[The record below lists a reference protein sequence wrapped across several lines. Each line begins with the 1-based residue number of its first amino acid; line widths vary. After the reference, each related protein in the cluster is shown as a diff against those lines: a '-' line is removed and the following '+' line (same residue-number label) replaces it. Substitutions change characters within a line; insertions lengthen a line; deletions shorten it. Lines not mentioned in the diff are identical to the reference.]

1 MTTGVAVD
9 AKTDIDP
16 LLECLLVLSAFHG
29 EAFNRESLVS
39 GLPLEQA
46 HLTPSLFG
54 RAAARAGMASKILSK
69 PLVRLRRRALP
80 AILLLDGDEACVLM
94 GWSKDKRHAQV
105 IFPELPETVEE
116 LPIQQLIDSYTGL
129 VIYARPRF
137 FFDSRTQDVSEKP
150 QGHWFWSAMAENLS
164 LYRDVLLA
172 AFFINLFALALPLF
186 AMNVYDRVVPNHA
199 IETLWMLAI
208 GIGVVL
214 VADLLLR
221 TMRGYFLDLAGKRV
235 DILLSVRIMEQVLG
249 LRMEHRP
256 LSVGAFAANLRS
268 FETVRDFIT
277 SASLTALIDLPFTL
291 IFILVLGWIAPSMVI
306 PLLVGITVVLLYALT
321 TQRKMRQLTE
331 SLYRASSMRN
341 SVLIESLVGLDT
353 LKTMNAEGMM
363 QRRWEKAA
371 AFLDRVGVKLRLL
384 ASTNINVALW
394 AQQLVSVSII
404 VVGVYL
410 IAEGELSLGG
420 LIASTMLGNRA
431 MAPISQVAGLLTQYH
446 NARTSL
452 LALNEIMDKPVER
465 PLGQTFFSRES
476 LQGEI
481 TFRHLTF
488 AYPGS
493 EVPALSDVSFHIQP
507 GEHVAVLGRVG
518 SGKST
523 LNRLLMGLY
532 QPAEG
537 AVLIDGIDI
546 RQLDPAEL
554 RHQIGYVPQ
563 EPTLFYGTLR
573 ENLVLASP
581 QATPAALAK
590 AVKMAE
596 LSDFINGHPQGFD
609 MNVGE
614 RGEFL
619 SGGQRQA
626 VALARALIH
635 EPHLLLLDEATGSM
649 DHTSEAS
656 ILKQLKQFSEGKTLL
671 LTTHR
676 TSMLDLVDRIIVLDG
691 GKVVADGPRDKVME
705 ALRKGRIGRA
715 L

>member
-1 MTTGVAVD
+1 MD
-9 AKTDIDP
+9 AKMDIDS

-29 EAFNRESLVS
+29 ESVNRESLVS

-46 HLTPSLFG
+46 HLTPYLFG
-54 RAAARAGMASKILSK
+54 RAAARAGLVSKVLSK
-69 PLVRLRRRALP
+69 PLSHVHERALP
-80 AILLLDGDEACVLM
+80 AVLLMDGDDACVLM
-94 GWSKDKRHAQV
+94 GWSADKRHAHV
-105 IFPELPETVEE
+105 IFPELSDTVEDI
-116 LPIQQLIDSYTGL
+116 PVAQLNDSYTGL
-129 VIYARPRF
+129 VIYARPKFR
-137 FFDSRTQDVSEKP
+137 FDSRTSHISEASK
-150 QGHWFWSAMAENLS
+150 GHWFWSAMGENLG

-214 VADLLLR
+214 VADLALR

-249 LRMEHRP
+249 LKMEQRP
-256 LSVGAFAANLRS
+256 QSVGAFAANLRS
-268 FETVRDFIT
+268 YESVRDFTT

-291 IFILVLGWIAPSMVI
+291 IFILVIGWIATGMVV
-306 PLLVGITVVLLYALT
+306 PLLVGIAVVVLYALT
-321 TQRKMRQLTE
+321 TQRKMRKLTE
-331 SLYRASSMRN
+331 SMYQASSMRN
-341 SVLIESLVGLDT
+341 SVLIESLIGLDT
-353 LKTMNAEGMM
+353 LKSMCAEGIM

-371 AFLDRVGVKLRLL
+371 AFLDRVGVQLRLL
-384 ASTNINVALW
+384 ASTNLNVALW

-404 VVGVYL
+404 VMGVYL

-420 LIASTMLGNRA
+420 LIAATMLSNRA

-446 NARTSL
+446 NARTAL
-452 LALNEIMDKPVER
+452 TALNEVMDKPVER
-465 PLGQTFFSRES
+465 PAGKRFSSRAS
-476 LQGEI
+476 LKGEV
-481 TFRHLTF
+481 TFRHVSFT
-488 AYPGS
+488 YPGS
-493 EVPALSDVSFHIQP
+493 EISTLNDVSFSLQP

-518 SGKST
+518 SGKTT

-537 AVLIDGIDI
+537 AVLVDGMDL

-563 EPTLFYGTLR
+563 DATLFYGTLK
-573 ENLVLASP
+573 ENLVLANTQVS
-581 QATPAALAK
+581 QGALDR
-590 AVKMAE
+590 AVKLAD
-596 LSDFINGHPQGFD
+596 LSDFINRHPQGFD

-619 SGGQRQA
+619 SGGQRKA
-626 VALARALIH
+626 VTLARAVIH
-635 EPHLLLLDEATGSM
+635 NPPLLLLDEATGSM
-649 DHTSEAS
+649 DHTSEAA
-656 ILKQLKQFSEGKTLL
+656 ILSHLEQFAKGKTML

-676 TSMLDLVDRIIVLDG
+676 TSMLQLVDRIIVLDG
-691 GKVVADGPRDKVME
+691 GQVVADGPRDNVMD

>member
-1 MTTGVAVD
+1 MD
-9 AKTDIDP
+9 AKMDIDS

-29 EAFNRESLVS
+29 ESVNRESLVS

-46 HLTPSLFG
+46 HLTPFLFG
-54 RAAARAGMASKILSK
+54 RAAARAGLVSKVLSK
-69 PLVRLRRRALP
+69 PLMHVRERALP
-80 AILLLDGDEACVLM
+80 AVLLMDGDDACVLM
-94 GWSKDKRHAQV
+94 GWSEDKRHAHV
-105 IFPELPETVEE
+105 IFPELSDTVEE
-116 LPIQQLIDSYTGL
+116 IPVSQLSDSYTGL
-129 VIYARPRF
+129 VIYARPKFR
-137 FFDSRTQDVSEKP
+137 FDSRTSNISEASK
-150 QGHWFWSAMAENLS
+150 GHWFWSAMGENLG

-214 VADLLLR
+214 VADLALR

-249 LRMEHRP
+249 LKMEHRP
-256 LSVGAFAANLRS
+256 QSVGAFAANLRS
-268 FETVRDFIT
+268 YESVRDFTT

-291 IFILVLGWIAPSMVI
+291 IFILVIGWIATGMVV
-306 PLLVGITVVLLYALT
+306 PLLVGIAVVVLYALT
-321 TQRKMRQLTE
+321 TQQKMRKLTE
-331 SLYRASSMRN
+331 SMYQASSMRN
-341 SVLIESLVGLDT
+341 SVLIESLIGLDT
-353 LKTMNAEGMM
+353 LKSMCAEGIM

-371 AFLDRVGVKLRLL
+371 AFLDRVGVQLRLL
-384 ASTNINVALW
+384 ASTNLNVALW

-404 VVGVYL
+404 VMGVYL

-420 LIASTMLGNRA
+420 LIAATMLSNRA

-446 NARTSL
+446 NARTAL
-452 LALNEIMDKPVER
+452 TALNEVMDKPVER
-465 PLGQTFFSRES
+465 PAGKRFSSRAS
-476 LQGEI
+476 LKGEV
-481 TFRHLTF
+481 TFRHVSFT
-488 AYPGS
+488 YPGS
-493 EVPALSDVSFHIQP
+493 EISTLNDVSFSLQP

-518 SGKST
+518 SGKTT

-537 AVLIDGIDI
+537 AVLVDGMDI

-563 EPTLFYGTLR
+563 DATLFYGTLK
-573 ENLVLASP
+573 ENLVLANAQVS
-581 QATPAALAK
+581 QAALDR
-590 AVKMAE
+590 AVKLAD
-596 LSDFINGHPQGFD
+596 LSDFINRHPQGFD

-619 SGGQRQA
+619 SGGQRKA
-626 VALARALIH
+626 VTLARAVIH
-635 EPHLLLLDEATGSM
+635 NPPLLLLDEATGSM
-649 DHTSEAS
+649 DHTSEAA
-656 ILKQLKQFSEGKTLL
+656 ILSHLEQFAKGKTML

-676 TSMLDLVDRIIVLDG
+676 TSMLQLVDRIIVLDG
-691 GKVVADGPRDKVME
+691 GQVVADGPRDNVMD